1 MKMIKMCGESF
12 ALSLK
17 MIFEAAL
24 NDGAFPDD
32 CKKGNVVH
40 VLKKDLKPMPLT
52 ANRLI
57 HLLPMFAKI
66 FEKIIFTLIFEYF
79 IENELFTVC
88 QSGFLPGDSCT

>member
-1 MKMIKMCGESF
+1 
-12 ALSLK
+12 

-32 CKKGNVVH
+32 CKKGNIVH
-40 VLKKDLKPMPLT
+40 VLKKTLNLCQLT

-79 IENELFTVC
+79 LENELFTVF

>member
-1 MKMIKMCGESF
+1 MMVPFRMIVRKVI
-12 ALSLK
+12 LS
-17 MIFEAAL
+17 MILRRTL
-24 NDGAFPDD
+24 NL
-32 CKKGNVVH
+32 CQ
-40 VLKKDLKPMPLT
+40 LT

-79 IENELFTVC
+79 LENELFTVF

>member
-1 MKMIKMCGESF
+1 MMVPFRMIVRKVM
-12 ALSLK
+12 LSMFLRRT
-17 MIFEAAL
+17 L
-24 NDGAFPDD
+24 NL
-32 CKKGNVVH
+32 CQ
-40 VLKKDLKPMPLT
+40 LT